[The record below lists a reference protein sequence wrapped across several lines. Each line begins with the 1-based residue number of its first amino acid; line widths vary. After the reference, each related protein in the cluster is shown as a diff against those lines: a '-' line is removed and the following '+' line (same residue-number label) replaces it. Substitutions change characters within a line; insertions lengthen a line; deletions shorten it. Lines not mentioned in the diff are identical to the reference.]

1 MNSFIA
7 SLILIFV
14 AIAFVATIIA
24 GLLKLVFFLKCKD
37 TYKQI
42 LKFGL
47 LGEVAGLIVMF
58 AIGPL
63 YRKEMNNWEEP
74 ESIIAIPFFLMLLG
88 QIIGTIVV
96 FRNKLKT

>member
-24 GLLKLVFFLKCKD
+24 GLLKLVFFLKRKD

-58 AIGPL
+58 AIWPL